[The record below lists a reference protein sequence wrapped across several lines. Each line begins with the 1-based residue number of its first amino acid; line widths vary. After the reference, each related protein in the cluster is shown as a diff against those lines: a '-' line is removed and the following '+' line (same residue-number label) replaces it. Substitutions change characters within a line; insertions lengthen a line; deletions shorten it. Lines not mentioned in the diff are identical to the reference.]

1 MNPWVIIPCIVIAWG
16 LSRVRRI
23 FAKPTQE
30 AKRLDLSSRS
40 PLYSEISST
49 IHGLLIIR
57 VFRQGGNFMKNF
69 LELMYENSRCLLFQQ
84 RTMRLFGMLLDIWL
98 YCLTVSGIYLY
109 IFVSFNS
116 VIEPGLFG
124 LALSLLLEI
133 ANQSSYF
140 IKQTLQVDISM
151 QSAERTLRYTQLP
164 EEAPDVV
171 ESEDKKVQ
179 EKFPEGWPAKGEITF
194 KNIFMRYDHDLPY
207 ALNGLS
213 FHIEPGMKVGC
224 VGRTGAGKSSIIQVL
239 FRMVEIED
247 RNDSEMLIDGV
258 DIRKIGLNLLRKNLA
273 IIPQTA
279 VIFTGTI
286 RRNLDPF
293 SQFKD
298 EELFEAL
305 GEVNLR
311 RYIERLE
318 KQLETDMTVSTTIF
332 SAG

>member
-1 MNPWVIIPCIVIAWG
+1 
-16 LSRVRRI
+16 
-23 FAKPTQE
+23 
-30 AKRLDLSSRS
+30 
-40 PLYSEISST
+40 
-49 IHGLLIIR
+49 
-57 VFRQGGNFMKNF
+57 MKNF